1 MGVVFLWGVLSPRSQ
16 WRALS
21 GWSVSDPHVN
31 EPGGAAYFVRRLLS
45 GVGLLGLAGVMLLT
59 STSLIGPLRTAPPA
73 DEVEL
78 MWGAPA
84 PHYVER
90 VFQTY
95 SEPVAGLAPMPLLA
109 YQGFEEDI
117 DKPDYFL
124 RLDRFSLLG
133 EEDIPGY
140 IGVPPDEGFSA
151 IGFADLVVQ
160 ARGPLLCIPREA
172 LVIET
177 EESVTIAVYYGLPNP
192 PPTIDEDG
200 IEVAA
205 PQPDHV
211 AGCPVDDAVTASVL
225 IPVNLSA
232 PLGERTVLTLDGEEL
247 REVPVPD

>member
-1 MGVVFLWGVLSPRSQ
+1 
-16 WRALS
+16 
-21 GWSVSDPHVN
+21 
-31 EPGGAAYFVRRLLS
+31 
-45 GVGLLGLAGVMLLT
+45 
-59 STSLIGPLRTAPPA
+59 
-73 DEVEL
+73 

-109 YQGFEEDI
+109 YQAFEEGI

-133 EEDIPGY
+133 EDDIPGY
-140 IGVPPDEGFSA
+140 IGVPPDQGFSA

-177 EESVTIAVYYGLPNP
+177 EESVTIAVYYGLPDP
-192 PPTIDEDG
+192 PAAIDEDG
-200 IEVAA
+200 NEVAA

-211 AGCPVDDAVTASVL
+211 AGCPVDDPVTASVL
-225 IPVNLSA
+225 IPVNLTA
-232 PLGERTVLTLDGEEL
+232 PLGERTVLTLDGEKL
-247 REVPVPD
+247 REVPAPY